1 MQVLQMYNS
10 AYPNRAEREYWT
22 AYQHAQPHTAPEL
35 EHTETLNLYQPER
48 DSYADVNAV
57 YFRASALTEKN

>member
-1 MQVLQMYNS
+1 MIQLIPIEQ
-10 AYPNRAEREYWT
+10 RENIG
-22 AYQHAQPHTAPEL
+22 QHIKTLNPLTAPEL
-35 EHTETLNLYQPER
+35 EHTWTLDLYQPER